1 MSSQMN
7 VAVAQVEDQ
16 VEIIKEN
23 YMIEYIKYCY
33 ENYDNLI
40 YDTYESDDES
50 FAYEFEEKIEVDFDG
65 NKEAMIQ
72 DHFIQEIVLSKQ
84 SYKEFFESYDW
95 EEKDDEV
102 YEIILGANFGQSRW
116 AFSMIA
122 EFIEEKGIPFIAD
135 LIGIELAMLK

>member
-1 MSSQMN
+1 MSAQMN

-33 ENYDNLI
+33 ENYDDI
-40 YDTYESDDES
+40 IYESDES
-50 FAYEFEEKIEVDFDG
+50 VAYEFEEKIEVDFDG
-65 NKEAMIQ
+65 DKEAMIQ

-84 SYKEFFESYDW
+84 NYKEFFESYDW

-102 YEIILGANFGQSRW
+102 YFITRRQGFFQWEGAC
-116 AFSMIA
+116 SMIGA
-122 EFIEEKGIPFIAD
+122 FIEEKGVSFIAD